1 MSGSRVQI
9 ERLRTAPFDGIETH
23 GGKFR
28 VHLELAALAIALK
41 RRVLVLQA
49 VEHAQLSD
57 GNAFAHFIRILR
69 KEQEGV
75 DQLESKIASVLADLG
90 RPRLGP
96 PSALKRPMLTRGDLD
111 AVLTTVDRLRE
122 LGDSAAD
129 MAPQDADIVI
139 DIARQKDGSIVVFP
153 AAAS

>member
-69 KEQEGV
+69 NKR
-75 DQLESKIASVLADLG
+75 ASTNWNRRSPVSSPTSDG
-90 RPRLGP
+90 RA
-96 PSALKRPMLTRGDLD
+96 SARP
-111 AVLTTVDRLRE
+111 AH
-122 LGDSAAD
+122 
-129 MAPQDADIVI
+129 
-139 DIARQKDGSIVVFP
+139 
-153 AAAS
+153 